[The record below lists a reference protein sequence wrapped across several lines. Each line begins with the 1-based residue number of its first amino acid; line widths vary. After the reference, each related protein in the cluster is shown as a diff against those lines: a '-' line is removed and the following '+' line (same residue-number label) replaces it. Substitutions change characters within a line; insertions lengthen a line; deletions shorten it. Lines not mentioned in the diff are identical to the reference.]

1 MNFPK
6 FSSLAKVITLVL
18 VLNLAASCNNE
29 VRQKDTLKD
38 IPWHVLM
45 LESEMV
51 RNPHAWMLDF
61 EKRPKWNYTHGLV
74 LMATMKV
81 YEHTNNQRYL
91 SYIKEY
97 YDEMIDENGKILHNY
112 RIDNYNIDH
121 IKPGIN
127 LFELYDITKD
137 ERYLTALKT
146 LREQLRTH
154 PRTSEGGF
162 WHKKIYPHQLWLD
175 GVYMNTPFY
184 ARYGKVFNE
193 PENFNDVAHQIF
205 IVEEKTRD
213 NSTGLLYHAWD
224 ESKQQAWAN
233 PENGQSPNFW
243 GRAMGW
249 YAMALVDVQDY
260 LPADHPDRGRI
271 IQVLDNLMKALLNF
285 QDPETG
291 LWYQVIDQM
300 GREGN
305 YLEASVSC
313 MIAYTL
319 IKSVNNNL
327 LDSSYLEPATKA
339 YQGIL
344 NYLISFDEDGYIHL
358 NQVCGVAGLG
368 GNPYRDG
375 SYEYYINEIIRS
387 NDPKGVG
394 PFMLLS
400 MEMEKAGIQL
410 KKNNIETKSVI
421 VHSEFK

>member
-6 FSSLAKVITLVL
+6 FSSLAKVSLLVIS
-18 VLNLAASCNNE
+18 LNLVSSCKNE
-29 VRQKDTLKD
+29 VKHKDLPKD
-38 IPWHVLM
+38 MSWHVLM

-51 RNPHAWMLDF
+51 RNPQAWMLDF

-81 YEHTNNQRYL
+81 YEQTNNQRYL
-91 SYIKEY
+91 NYIKEY

-127 LFELYDITKD
+127 LFDLYDITKD

-193 PENFNDVAHQIF
+193 PENFNDLAHQIF

-249 YAMALVDVQDY
+249 YAMALVDVLDY

-285 QDPETG
+285 QDSETG

-327 LDSSYLEPATKA
+327 LDSTYLEPAKNA

-344 NYLISFDEDGYIHL
+344 DYLISFDEDGYIHL

-375 SYEYYINEIIRS
+375 SFEYYINEIIRS